1 MTSSSFFCASLPSQ
15 HAASLTCTFS
25 NPAGVHQD
33 TSIKKKGG
41 QKPHEKKH
49 SKLLSLISQSN
60 SGSRFVQV
68 AGSTHFEGCDCFL
81 KTRLCQINCKGFI
94 VLFCFFFSSLL
105 SKSGQAALGL
115 NTSKKKTHIGSGSLF
130 CGALEENILSPLC
143 KTNTNSLLA
152 WTLFFVD
159 TLL

>member
-1 MTSSSFFCASLPSQ
+1 MLHLLPAHFQ
-15 HAASLTCTFS
+15 TLLVCIKTLAL
-25 NPAGVHQD
+25 
-33 TSIKKKGG
+33 KKKGD
-41 QKPHEKKH
+41 KNPMKKNIPSYYH
-49 SKLLSLISQSN
+49 WFHRATVVLGLFRWQVPLTLKDVTAFSRQDYAKL
-60 SGSRFVQV
+60 
-68 AGSTHFEGCDCFL
+68 
-81 KTRLCQINCKGFI
+81 I
-94 VLFCFFFSSLL
+94 VRVLLFCFVFFSSLL